1 MPKSNGGLVKPLS
14 KLGQG
19 GVVRLCLL
27 YISQFVLVKLS
38 HDSAFIVPSMMDVAE
53 ILI

>member
-19 GVVRLCLL
+19 GVVRLCL
-27 YISQFVLVKLS
+27 YISQFVLMKLS
-38 HDSAFIVPSMMDVAE
+38 HDNAFIVPSMMDVAE